1 MLERGPE
8 EVRAPDMMAT
18 EWRAPGKDMARRL
31 LYGGHDLPLIDVVF
45 LPAAAQTVTVGRP
58 ASHGIDK

>member
-1 MLERGPE
+1 
-8 EVRAPDMMAT
+8 MMAT
-18 EWRAPGKDMARRL
+18 ERRSPGKDMARHL

-45 LPAAAQTVTVGRP
+45 LPAAAQSVTVGRP